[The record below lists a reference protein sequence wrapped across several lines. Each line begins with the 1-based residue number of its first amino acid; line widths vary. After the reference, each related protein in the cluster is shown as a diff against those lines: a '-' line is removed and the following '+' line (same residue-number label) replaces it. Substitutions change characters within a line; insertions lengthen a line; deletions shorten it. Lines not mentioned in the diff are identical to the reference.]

1 MLGQFLKT
9 DPALSRYR
17 AAPFG
22 PFLDGYIKARLE
34 KGFAKPTLRR
44 ALQIITAF
52 GEHLTALGVESV
64 SDLDESYCDAFIDHY
79 RSHAR
84 SAGTKRRSPRGSV
97 SLKEVLRGSLRGLLA
112 HLRGIGAIKSLQEA
126 STPHSELVEEYV
138 EFLRRHRGFAD
149 LTVAQHRNWAS
160 TFLKALACGQPPVR
174 IVELSPTDVQTTVR
188 KLAEQLGRRTRQ
200 IMTTTVESLLR
211 YLRSAGHIPSS
222 CVPFLPR
229 LRTYSLAPLP
239 SAIGSADIQRAV
251 RQMNRATPLGR
262 RDHAMLL
269 LVATYGLRAGEV
281 VGLRLDDLD
290 WRRGSLLIR
299 QTKTRRQLELPM
311 MPEVR
316 DALVEY
322 LRGGRPRAEGRHLFQ
337 KVHAPRG
344 PITRRACSTAS
355 STPEPD
361 VQGDPRSP

>member
-160 TFLKALACGQPPVR
+160 TFSQG
-174 IVELSPTDVQTTVR
+174 
-188 KLAEQLGRRTRQ
+188 
-200 IMTTTVESLLR
+200 
-211 YLRSAGHIPSS
+211 
-222 CVPFLPR
+222 PR
-229 LRTYSLAPLP
+229 LRPASGPDRGAFTNGCPDHRQEARGTARSEDEADNDYHCRVTPPVSSQRGAYPVIVCSFSSPASDLFLGP
-239 SAIGSADIQRAV
+239 SSISHR
-251 RQMNRATPLGR
+251 LG
-262 RDHAMLL
+262 
-269 LVATYGLRAGEV
+269 
-281 VGLRLDDLD
+281 
-290 WRRGSLLIR
+290 
-299 QTKTRRQLELPM
+299 
-311 MPEVR
+311 
-316 DALVEY
+316 
-322 LRGGRPRAEGRHLFQ
+322 
-337 KVHAPRG
+337 
-344 PITRRACSTAS
+344 
-355 STPEPD
+355 
-361 VQGDPRSP
+361 